1 MRHNSCLDDP
11 VLREDIEY
19 IVFKNDF
26 SFLYNS
32 SIFIT
37 GATGLIGSQIIKTL
51 LYMNH
56 NNDAN
61 ITIYA
66 LIRDYQKATKI
77 FSKDIQNI
85 NFIIGNITEKII
97 IEHNINYIIHGASIT
112 TSKTFIEKPVETI
125 VTAIDGTRKILEFAK
140 EKMVNGF
147 VYLSSMEVFGITDSN
162 LEEVRE
168 SDYGYIDIL
177 NTRSSYSE
185 SKRMCECMCSCFA
198 IEYKVPV
205 KIARLAQTFG
215 AGIDYNDSRVTA
227 QFARCVIEEEDIVLK
242 TDGKTLRPSLY
253 TRDAISGIFTVLSK
267 GKNGEA
273 YTLANKTTAISIKE
287 IAYMIA
293 EKIACHKI
301 KVLFSADDK
310 NNEYAPNY
318 KMFLNTDKIES
329 LEWKPEVGLED
340 AYRRMINS
348 MRARKYGC

>member
-1 MRHNSCLDDP
+1 MNS
-11 VLREDIEY
+11 
-19 IVFKNDF
+19 
-26 SFLYNS
+26 
-32 SIFIT
+32 
-37 GATGLIGSQIIKTL
+37 
-51 LYMNH
+51 
-56 NNDAN
+56 NNNAN
-61 ITIYA
+61 IIIYA
-66 LIRDYQKATKI
+66 LIRDREKAINI
-77 FSKDIQNI
+77 FSEDTKNI

-97 IEHNINYIIHGASIT
+97 LKHNINYIIHGASIT
-112 TSKTFIEKPVETI
+112 TSRTFVEKPIETI
-125 VTAIDGTRKILEFAK
+125 DTALQGTRNILEFAK

-147 VYLSSMEVFGITDSN
+147 VYLSSMEVFGITDNN
-162 LEEVRE
+162 LEEICE

-198 IEYKVPV
+198 MEYNIPV

-242 TDGKTLRPSLY
+242 TDGKSLRPSLY

-287 IAYMIA
+287 IAYMVA
-293 EKIACHKI
+293 EKIACNKI
-301 KVLFSADDK
+301 KVLFSANNK
-310 NNEYAPNY
+310 NNEYAPDY
-318 KMFLNTDKIES
+318 KMILNTDKIEY
-329 LEWKPEVGLED
+329 LGWKPEVSLED

-348 MRARKYGC
+348 MKARKYGC